1 MDGLV
6 ATAVADEL
14 THHAEPAGA
23 GHDTRVGRQV
33 AGDDAQER
41 GLAGSVGADEGDLL
55 AVADAEAH
63 VVEQHPPVR
72 QLVTYSGDIHV
83 THESALSTASVGL
96 VTSIAGR
103 LPVARVDT
111 MTPRT
116 PVPEPGDA
124 TTSANHRTV
133 GSYERI
139 ARDYADDTAPGT
151 DVTGDVGGEALRQL
165 VAAVPAGGTAL
176 EIGSGPGWDA
186 DALEAQG
193 IAVRRTDV
201 TQAFIDLQ
209 VARGKAV
216 ERLDVTT
223 DDLGGPYD
231 AVLALAVLQHVER
244 EQLPAVL
251 GRVAGALR
259 PGGAF
264 LLSVRVGD
272 GEQWEVGDSGNPYF
286 TVLWREPDLCDG
298 SRTSASTSC
307 GEPRPRTP
315 RRAAG

>member
-1 MDGLV
+1 
-6 ATAVADEL
+6 
-14 THHAEPAGA
+14 
-23 GHDTRVGRQV
+23 
-33 AGDDAQER
+33 
-41 GLAGSVGADEGDLL
+41 
-55 AVADAEAH
+55 
-63 VVEQHPPVR
+63 
-72 QLVTYSGDIHV
+72 
-83 THESALSTASVGL
+83 
-96 VTSIAGR
+96 
-103 LPVARVDT
+103 

-116 PVPEPGDA
+116 PVPEPDDV

-139 ARDYADDTAPGT
+139 ARDYADDTAPGPDGT
-151 DVTGDVGGEALRQL
+151 SEVSGEALRQL
-165 VAAVPAGGTAL
+165 VAAIRTGGTAL

-186 DALEAQG
+186 DSLEAQG
-193 IAVRRTDV
+193 VIVRRTDV

-209 VARGKAV
+209 VARGRSV

-244 EQLPAVL
+244 EQLAGVL
-251 GRVAGALR
+251 ARVAGALR

-286 TVLWREPDLCDG
+286 TVLWREPDLCDRLEDAG
-298 SRTSASTSC
+298 LDLVWRAVAEDSEESHWLSFLA
-307 GEPRPRTP
+307 
-315 RRAAG
+315 RRGR